1 MPPVLKP
8 AQAGDP
14 EVRRPSG
21 PDRLAVAIQNLAVPL
36 THSSRPR
43 KRRDEI
49 ATSIHV
55 SMSLALRR
63 KGRPSAWCANPSDE
77 IVRGPSDRVPG
88 GFRAIDRHPFQS
100 VKRWFGPD
108 SLLRGN
114 RLPAS
119 ARGLTVAV
127 GADTIRVPWRS
138 SPAGVLKSKVADGR
152 GSEIGDSVGPGRE
165 SAELRLH
172 PRHSAHSFVVTVK
185 KIAGP
190 TLVELQRQASNGSG
204 FAS

>member
-49 ATSIHV
+49 ATGIHV

-77 IVRGPSDRVPG
+77 IVRGPSDRVHTRFSNCLFSKNTGMLKIQANRKEMARIMKIPMHVNDLVV
-88 GFRAIDRHPFQS
+88 RASH
-100 VKRWFGPD
+100 
-108 SLLRGN
+108 
-114 RLPAS
+114 
-119 ARGLTVAV
+119 
-127 GADTIRVPWRS
+127 
-138 SPAGVLKSKVADGR
+138 
-152 GSEIGDSVGPGRE
+152 
-165 SAELRLH
+165 
-172 PRHSAHSFVVTVK
+172 
-185 KIAGP
+185 
-190 TLVELQRQASNGSG
+190 
-204 FAS
+204 

>member
-88 GFRAIDRHPFQS
+88 LSFSNRRPPQLAPAEMNRRMSGLVRSLSGFPPSGGTILRSAPTAEPTWRSAKVNDRAAA
-100 VKRWFGPD
+100 
-108 SLLRGN
+108 
-114 RLPAS
+114 LPIS
-119 ARGLTVAV
+119 ARSASW
-127 GADTIRVPWRS
+127 RVR
-138 SPAGVLKSKVADGR
+138 AHA
-152 GSEIGDSVGPGRE
+152 PGR
-165 SAELRLH
+165 LL
-172 PRHSAHSFVVTVK
+172 
-185 KIAGP
+185 
-190 TLVELQRQASNGSG
+190 SG
-204 FAS
+204 CRRREFARRSGHG

>member
-8 AQAGDP
+8 VQAGDP

-88 GFRAIDRHPFQS
+88 LSFSNRRPPQLAPAEMNRRMSGLVR
-100 VKRWFGPD
+100 
-108 SLLRGN
+108 SL
-114 RLPAS
+114 
-119 ARGLTVAV
+119 
-127 GADTIRVPWRS
+127 
-138 SPAGVLKSKVADGR
+138 
-152 GSEIGDSVGPGRE
+152 
-165 SAELRLH
+165 
-172 PRHSAHSFVVTVK
+172 
-185 KIAGP
+185 
-190 TLVELQRQASNGSG
+190 SG
-204 FAS
+204 FPPSGARITVVMRAGDGEAERRHGPSMGPRSENRGYGAMSTVVDNQKLNEPSMGPRSENRGYVSF